1 MRVETTSESLDA
13 VRLNFEGSGLW
24 VLNVIIG
31 LIMFGVALDLRVGD
45 FVSIVR
51 SPKGPL
57 IGLFA
62 QFVLLPAISFLLTLI
77 LRPTPSVA
85 LGMILIAACPGGNL
99 SNFLTAL
106 SKGNAAMSVTMT
118 ALSTVFAVFFTP
130 FNLSLWGNLNP
141 ATAKILTV
149 IEMETSDL
157 FQTILIILGVP
168 TALGMACGSLFP
180 RIARRMINPFK
191 VFSILA
197 FLTFVGIAF
206 SKNFDVFRSYI
217 HWVLLAV
224 FLQNGMALAIGYFSA
239 YITGL
244 PEADRRAIAI
254 EVGIQNSALGLVL
267 VFRYFDGLG
276 GMALVAGWWGIWH
289 VFSGLTLAT
298 IWARRPPEINS
309 GFSNSLEVGP
319 S

>member
-1 MRVETTSESLDA
+1 VETTSESLDA
-13 VRLNFEGSGLW
+13 VRLNFEGNGLW
-24 VLNVIIG
+24 VLNIIIG

-45 FVSIVR
+45 FLNIAKK
-51 SPKGPL
+51 PKGPL

-62 QFVLLPAISFLLTLI
+62 QFILLPAVSFLITVI
-77 LRPTPSVA
+77 LRPAPSVA

-118 ALSTVFAVFFTP
+118 AISTVVAVFFTP
-130 FNLSLWGNLNP
+130 LNLAVWGSLNP
-141 ATAKILTV
+141 ATAKILTA

-157 FQTILIILGVP
+157 FQTILIILGIP
-168 TALGMACGSLFP
+168 TALGMMFGYLFP
-180 RIARRMINPFK
+180 ALARRMITPFK
-191 VFSILA
+191 IFSIVA

-206 SKNFDVFRSYI
+206 SKNFDVFRHYI

-224 FLQNGMALAIGYFSA
+224 FLQNGAALAIGYFSA
-239 YITGL
+239 YASGL
-244 PEADRRAIAI
+244 SEADRRAIAI

-289 VFSGLTLAT
+289 VISGLTLAT
-298 IWARRPPEINS
+298 IWSRRAPTSTYDAI
-309 GFSNSLEVGP
+309 EVAKA
-319 S
+319 

>member
-1 MRVETTSESLDA
+1 METTSESLDA
-13 VRLNFEGSGLW
+13 VRLNFEGNGLW
-24 VLNVIIG
+24 VLNIIIG
-31 LIMFGVALDLRVGD
+31 LIMFGVALDLRVSD
-45 FVSIVR
+45 FVNIWR
-51 SPKGPL
+51 QPKGPL

-62 QFVLLPAISFLLTLI
+62 QFILLPAISFLLTLI
-77 LRPTPSVA
+77 LKPAPSVA

-118 ALSTVFAVFFTP
+118 AVSTVVAVFFTP
-130 FNLSLWGNLNP
+130 INLAIWGSLNP
-141 ATAKILTV
+141 ATAKILTA

-168 TALGMACGSLFP
+168 TLLGMACGYLFP
-180 RIARRMINPFK
+180 KLARRMITPFK
-191 VFSILA
+191 IFSIVA
-197 FLTFVGIAF
+197 FLAFVGIAF
-206 SKNFDVFRSYI
+206 SKNFDVFRNYI
-217 HWVLLAV
+217 HWVLLGV
-224 FLQNGMALAIGYFSA
+224 FLQNGAALTIGYFAA
-239 YITGL
+239 YATGL

-289 VFSGLTLAT
+289 VISGLTLAT
-298 IWARRPPEINS
+298 IWARRPPGSISNEI
-309 GFSNSLEVGP
+309 EVVRT
-319 S
+319 